1 MEYISEDININ
12 EIKIIIAD
20 DEIRTCEEIKEYL
33 SLYNQIKI
41 LGIAN
46 SDEEEIRMIEELKP
60 DVVVTDLMRK
70 HRFTGLDIIIEYSKQ
85 VNSPKFIVVSFSP
98 DPVLCSKYK
107 NIADYVYKY
116 PKINGSELAYK
127 IISAKR
133 SIWKEQQDLLKKEK
147 NKKVSYLDRI
157 KKYLLFK

>member
-1 MEYISEDININ
+1 MKKKLEW
-12 EIKIIIAD
+12 
-20 DEIRTCEEIKEYL
+20 
-33 SLYNQIKI
+33 
-41 LGIAN
+41 
-46 SDEEEIRMIEELKP
+46 
-60 DVVVTDLMRK
+60 
-70 HRFTGLDIIIEYSKQ
+70 YSKQ

-133 SIWKEQQDLLKKEK
+133 SIWKEQQDLLEKEK
-147 NKKVSYLDRI
+147 NKKVSYLDRNKRI
-157 KKYLLFK
+157 FKYV